1 MENIEKTNKEN
12 VLNNNV
18 GFILWKLEQIDNFLP
33 CFKSIMKKE

>member
-1 MENIEKTNKEN
+1 MENIKKIDAETT
-12 VLNNNV
+12 LNNNV

>member
-1 MENIEKTNKEN
+1 MENIEKTDKEN